1 MSLAV
6 RSGAHEP
13 GAGRTQLSE
22 GGAGG
27 RAGHVAGQEGGR
39 RPLRPAQGGR
49 GQEGPGEEHNGT
61 GWPNSF

>member
-1 MSLAV
+1 MSLAD

-13 GAGRTQLSE
+13 GAGRAELSE

-27 RAGHVAGQEGGR
+27 RAGHVAGQEGGS

-49 GQEGPGEEHNGT
+49 GQEGPGELNNTE
-61 GWPNSF
+61 SI